1 MSAQDE
7 VVLDG
12 ELSLVNQLDGD
23 ALISTQID
31 GDANGVIKINP
42 VLEPITVSQ
51 NGTYYPS
58 EGTDGFSQVTV
69 DADIE
74 DDYEW
79 RKPDDWP
86 DLESV
91 ELPNLWDTNTLYF
104 LYDKSCGIDNVAIS
118 GYRMDVYKGTVVNG
132 EFIGE
137 LVGNNIYDYLDT
149 LIEQYTVY
157 KIVQSYANQIT
168 FARSTAVGT
177 PSYSW
182 MMQGCVWIYGELPLQ
197 NQIGG
202 SSGSSL
208 LTPYMKRMVFRHV
221 QNGGFTFPANCF
233 KRDAVGFDTSVS
245 FLCASGNE
253 YGDWDGIALRRTGN
267 GPVTPPIKQKSD
279 YVVRN
284 VTFNNQHTTGNI
296 SARNVVLIN
305 PHGILFPQQ
314 YQEDNIIEKFVV
326 KGGDLVC
333 NSMYYQFSSCRN
345 LRICDMGDVD
355 FSSCT
360 NVGSAFTGCTN
371 LETLVLN
378 ETWAYELDL
387 RNSPKLTRETLL
399 NLFDVLP
406 IIDTAKNIRLNKSVY
421 YLQLTDDDIAIV
433 TDKGWVVP
441 IP

>member
-58 EGTDGFSQVTV
+58 DSADGFSHVTV

-74 DDYEW
+74 EDYEW
-79 RKPDDWP
+79 RKPADWP

-91 ELPNLWDTNTLYF
+91 ELPDLWDTNTLYF
-104 LYDKSCGIDNVAIS
+104 LYDKSCGIDNVGIAGS
-118 GYRMDVYKGTVVNG
+118 HMDVYKGTIVDG
-132 EFIGE
+132 EFVGE
-137 LVGNNIYDYLDT
+137 LIVHDKDNCYDVLT
-149 LIEQYTVY
+149 EQYTVY
-157 KIVQSYANQIT
+157 KVVQIRETQIT
-168 FARSTAVGT
+168 FARSTAIGT
-177 PSYSW
+177 PNYSW
-182 MMQGCVWIYGELPLQ
+182 MMQGCVWIYGELPIQ
-197 NQIGG
+197 DGIGG

-233 KRDAVGFDTSVS
+233 KADAYGFDISVS
-245 FLCASGNE
+245 FLCSSGND
-253 YGDWDGIALRRTGN
+253 YGDWGGIVLRRVGN
-267 GPVTPPIKQKSD
+267 GSVTPPIKQKSD

-284 VTFNNQHTTGNI
+284 VTFNNAFTTGNI

-305 PHGILFPQQ
+305 PHGVLFPQQ
-314 YQEDNIIEKFVV
+314 YQSDYVIEKFVV

-333 NSMYYQFSSCRN
+333 NSMYYQFHSCRN

-355 FSSCT
+355 FSGCT
-360 NVGSAFTGCTN
+360 NFGNSFTFCTN

-378 ETWAYELDL
+378 ETWSGELDL
-387 RNSPKLTRETLL
+387 RYNPKLTRETLI
-399 NLFDVLP
+399 NLFNVLP
-406 IIDTAKNIRLNKSVY
+406 AIDTAKNIRLHKSVY
-421 YLQLTDDDIAIV
+421 YTQLTDDDIAIV
-433 TDKGWVVP
+433 TEKGWVVP
-441 IP
+441 KP